1 MISSRTS
8 FVLVWNSTCK
18 HPLSFLFHP
27 ANIYLFKVNNRN
39 IKIKSEICSKLTKK
53 TPEQCHCRRSAI
65 FIVKFKYF
73 SFCTVDFELVHVCWP
88 YSPVLNVLKK
98 LLLSFLNF
106 TFPYSRQVHTC
117 SRNTRTRRGAERSKI
132 VRHTSKILQ
141 NLL

>member
-39 IKIKSEICSKLTKK
+39 IKITSEICSKLTKK

-65 FIVKFKYF
+65 
-73 SFCTVDFELVHVCWP
+73 
-88 YSPVLNVLKK
+88 
-98 LLLSFLNF
+98 LLLSLNISVF
-106 TFPYSRQVHTC
+106 VLLTLNWFMFAGHIHQCWMCSKSCYFPFWILPSLSRQVHTC

>member
-18 HPLSFLFHP
+18 HLLSFLFHP

-88 YSPVLNVLKK
+88 YSPVLMCSK
-98 LLLSFLNF
+98 SCY
-106 TFPYSRQVHTC
+106 FPFWILPSLSRQVHTC